1 MTRPRLVLF
10 LTAAAALYGQV
21 GGESKVPTPYTREP
35 DAANVA
41 YGPHA
46 RHMLDVWKAASSRP
60 TPLVVYF
67 NPGGFSA
74 GDKTWIETFDK
85 GSLREMCLAHG
96 ISVATANYRYAAQA
110 HLPAA
115 MLDCARAIQFL
126 RLHAKEYNLDP
137 RRVIAAG
144 SSAGAATALWLAFHD
159 DLADPHS
166 DDPVNRQSTR
176 VSAVGSLS
184 GQTTFDL
191 TFLTGL
197 CREQLA
203 HRLAAAL
210 YGMRP
215 DELATEPA
223 RRRGEEI
230 SPITYLTRDD
240 PPVFLYYSA
249 DLKPEL
255 PPPGPQAIHDPR
267 FGVLLKEH
275 MDKLGVECIMR
286 TPKDYP
292 DGGPHGMVTE
302 LVNFFLKKVGKS
314 E

>member
-1 MTRPRLVLF
+1 MF
-10 LTAAAALYGQV
+10 LILLLAVGTLDAQV
-21 GGESKVPTPYTREP
+21 GGESKTPTLYTRTP
-35 DAANVA
+35 DAANIA

-46 RHMLDVWKAASSRP
+46 RHVLDLWKADSPRP

-74 GDKTWIETFDK
+74 GDKSWIETFDH
-85 GSLREMCLAHG
+85 GSLREMCLARG
-96 ISVATANYRYAAQA
+96 ISVASANYRYAAQA
-110 HLPAA
+110 RLPGA

-137 RRVIAAG
+137 KAVIAAG
-144 SSAGAATALWLAFHD
+144 SSAGAASALWLAFHD

-166 DDPVNRQSTR
+166 VDPVSRQSTR

-191 TFLTGL
+191 AFLTKVCGKM
-197 CREQLA
+197 LA
-203 HRLAAAL
+203 HRLGAAL
-210 YGMRP
+210 YGMKP
-215 DELATEPA
+215 DELAGEEA

-240 PPVFLYYSA
+240 PAVFLYYTS
-249 DLKPEL
+249 DFSPEL
-255 PPPGPQAIHDPR
+255 PPPGPQAIHNVR
-267 FGVLLKEH
+267 FGILLKEQ
-275 MDKLGVECIMR
+275 MDKVGVECILR

-292 DGGPHGMVTE
+292 NGGNHAMVTE
-302 LVNFFLKKVGKS
+302 LVDFFAKHLPGGH
-314 E
+314 